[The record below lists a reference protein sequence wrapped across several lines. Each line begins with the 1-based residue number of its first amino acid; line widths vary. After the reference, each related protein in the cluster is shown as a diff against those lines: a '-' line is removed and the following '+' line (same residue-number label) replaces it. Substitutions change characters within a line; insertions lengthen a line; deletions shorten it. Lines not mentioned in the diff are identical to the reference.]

1 MKPYQIDRENVD
13 SPFQSWTELMHK
25 NLKSVTIVTSLG
37 LFLAACTT
45 NPYTGEQEVS
55 KVAVGG
61 LIGAAVGA
69 GAGAIIGGTTSAKTR
84 TAVLIGAGVGALA
97 GGGIGA
103 YMDNQETRLRQRLQA
118 SGVSVTRRGDEIIL
132 NMPGNVTFDTA
143 QSAIKPNFYEVLNS
157 VGLVLNEF
165 NRTIVDI
172 DGYTDSVG
180 SDQSNMDLSR
190 RRARS
195 VAEYLASRQVD
206 PRRISMRGFGE
217 TQPIATNA
225 TAGGRSQNRRVE
237 IRIAPLTAG

>member
-1 MKPYQIDRENVD
+1 
-13 SPFQSWTELMHK
+13 MHA
-25 NLKSVTIVTSLG
+25 NLKTTAIVVSLG
-37 LFLAACTT
+37 LTLAACTT

-69 GAGAIIGGTTSAKTR
+69 GAGAIIGETTSAKTR
-84 TAVLIGAGVGALA
+84 TAALIGAGVGALA
-97 GGGIGA
+97 GAGVGA
-103 YMDNQETRLRQRLQA
+103 YMDSQETKLRQRLQA

-165 NRTIVDI
+165 NRTIVDV
-172 DGYTDSVG
+172 DGFTDSVG
-180 SDQSNMDLSR
+180 SDESNLELSR

-206 PRRISMRGFGE
+206 PRRLSMRGFGE
-217 TQPIATNA
+217 SQPIASNA
-225 TAGGRSQNRRVE
+225 SRAGRSQNRRVE
-237 IRIAPLTAG
+237 IRIAPLTHG

>member
-1 MKPYQIDRENVD
+1 MRNK
-13 SPFQSWTELMHK
+13 
-25 NLKSVTIVTSLG
+25 LKTTTIVATLG

-69 GAGAIIGGTTSAKTR
+69 GAGAIIGETTSAKTR
-84 TAVLIGAGVGALA
+84 TAALIGAGVGALA
-97 GGGIGA
+97 GAGVGA
-103 YMDNQETRLRQRLQA
+103 YMDNQESRLRERLRS
-118 SGVSVTRRGDEIIL
+118 SGVSVTRRGQEIIL

-165 NRTIVDI
+165 NRTIVDV
-172 DGYTDSVG
+172 DGHTDNVG
-180 SDQSNMDLSR
+180 SDNSNLELSR

-195 VAEYLASRQVD
+195 VAEYLASRQID
-206 PRRISMRGFGE
+206 PRRLSMRGFGE
-217 TQPIATNA
+217 ARPIATNA
-225 TAGGRSQNRRVE
+225 TASGRSQNRRVE
-237 IRIAPLTAG
+237 IRIVPLTRG